1 VGEIVNLS
9 QFLNSL
15 YWERVAA
22 GESEDEL
29 EKLYADICKLAVLSG
44 VEIDKAKR
52 DMRIS
57 AQSVISSVRSH
68 KDEYAKNRKGLPKFF
83 VELTG
88 GDRNRI
94 SKEAVLRSP
103 LSHIFD
109 VVSDDDGRNTSEHTI
124 SYDEFFEAPKC
135 AYDQGAKRRGY
146 DNFYDFAV
154 GISKELNRSNI
165 SAKKH
170 STNNNV
176 EALYDS
182 AKELLEDALKG
193 ANKYL
198 KSPSDY
204 YYALQRIIEL
214 TQEGK
219 RVFVPL
225 YLLCFANAGW
235 LLGRIP
241 KSANPMYDLIQDDTL
256 NQDDSIVIYGHPHKL
271 CEAKRKIH
279 FKQG

>member
-1 VGEIVNLS
+1 M
-9 QFLNSL
+9 
-15 YWERVAA
+15 
-22 GESEDEL
+22 
-29 EKLYADICKLAVLSG
+29 K
-44 VEIDKAKR
+44 
-52 DMRIS
+52 IS
-57 AQSVISSVRSH
+57 AQSVISSVRLH
-68 KDEYAKNRKGLPKFF
+68 KDEYAKNQEGLPKFF

-88 GDRNRI
+88 GDKSRI

-109 VVSDDDGRNTSEHTI
+109 IVSEDGGHNSSEHTI
-124 SYDEFFEAPKC
+124 SYDDFFNIPKC

-170 STNNNV
+170 STNNNFEV
-176 EALYDS
+176 LYDS

-198 KSPSDY
+198 KGPSDY
-204 YYALQRIIEL
+204 YYALQRIMRL

-225 YLLCFANAGW
+225 YLLCFAKRGW

-241 KSANPMYDLIQDDTL
+241 KTSDPMRDLIQDDSL
-256 NQDDSIVIYGHPHKL
+256 SHDDAVMIYGHPHKL
-271 CEAKRKIH
+271 CEAKRKSK
-279 FKQG
+279 FVQG